1 MIENR
6 TKPLNRELLLQE
18 LEFVIAKL
26 AEAGVGEVQLSF
38 GWDCNLDIDDMWQEQ
53 SVRVDALL
61 ESVIQAEQSGIVEVG
76 RGDIFVKT
84 YDFELTL
91 CHEADAHVGGA
102 GDLVRETI
110 VRWQQLGYEPYE
122 VAAG

>member
-6 TKPLNRELLLQE
+6 TKRLNRALLLQE
-18 LEFVIAKL
+18 LEFVMAKL
-26 AEAGVGEVQLSF
+26 AAAGVAEVQLSF

-61 ESVIQAEQSGIVEVG
+61 GCIMQAEQSGIVEVG
-76 RGDIFVKT
+76 RGDIFVKSP
-84 YDFELTL
+84 DFELTL
-91 CHEADAHVGGA
+91 CHEADAHVRGA

-122 VAAG
+122 VAGG